1 MFLPVF
7 QTLLARCILSVSSVL
22 LRVVPLLSLI
32 RFLDHSGSSS
42 LRLVDL
48 FVSRARQFLF
58 GRYLYSMRVSSKDA
72 YFFLSL
78 LF

>member
-22 LRVVPLLSLI
+22 LRLLSLI